1 MKRIRKMKERHVN
14 HSKSTKYYKF
24 YNMLLILISGIC
36 IFSISASAQVTKEN
50 YKIMIYEAYEYNLK
64 ECDNIINNWKSNIKE
79 SNLFGYSTTSYPATF
94 AELCGFLYQDSGEE
108 KYARKAVEMLLVYE
122 ELKKI
127 FPKEYYEDRVEYAE
141 GLPPISNFFSMY
153 SYPKAYLYIKDCK
166 SISKKDREI
175 IEKGVADCANFLMNY
190 PEWGPMNRAILRS
203 ETFFYAALAL
213 PDHPDRKKW
222 ERMAQVLSSDSYQ
235 RWEEEDAAGYHPV
248 WLLSLMRMVEAT
260 GDKHFYRSAIP
271 RYYFDYFVNLTTP
284 AGLIADFGDA
294 RWPSDWYR
302 FIPIYEKGAA
312 VYQEPMYKWMVNRIW
327 DRIRESGFKLTSAYV
342 ALTFVDAYK
351 WMDETVQP
359 EAPLPGSRLVMEDV
373 VGKKVVFRDGFEPS
387 STFLLLNY
395 RDEGEGA
402 FAGRE
407 FLRTTITAEEEKTHH
422 GHSDENSISSLFYD
436 GSILLHDGGYRD
448 KLPSGEYG
456 RFRADYFHNRIVTRK
471 NQRWIQLEG
480 ERKEQSLWEF
490 IRNSGSYRPVE
501 TQLINFLTF
510 DNVDYSRTR
519 LIDEEMGYHWD
530 RVIVYHKPD
539 QFFVVVDAIKTL
551 RKDFF
556 THANLWHSRHIL
568 QQGDQ
573 WFDTEIDS
581 IGKYAANK
589 KNNRLLIHFPV
600 KEPVRTYGTFALN
613 RHWQEEITMYETIS
627 ATYYA
632 GDMEVF
638 VTVLYPHHKSVD
650 VEELAARFS
659 IIETDKFPSAVG
671 IKYTKGKTT
680 EIFGIKGDL
689 EMDYL
694 QQNFRPRYN
703 YESGKVTYGPFHT
716 DGNFLYGKIAGKKI
730 HWACSNMT
738 KVKYNNF
745 ILHES
750 LNLSFGLQPDGAGMR
765 YGRAKWRY
773 WEDELEIK

>member
-1 MKRIRKMKERHVN
+1 MNVKNKYDDDIKLNSFIRDLLMLLALLCFLSTSAFAQITKEDYRKMIHEA
-14 HSKSTKYYKF
+14 YD
-24 YNMLLILISGIC
+24 YNM
-36 IFSISASAQVTKEN
+36 
-50 YKIMIYEAYEYNLK
+50 K
-64 ECDNIINNWKSNIKE
+64 ECDNIINKWKSNIKE
-79 SNLFGYSTTSYPATF
+79 SNLFGYSTTSYPAIF
-94 AELCGFLYQDSGEE
+94 AELCGFLYEDTGEE
-108 KYARKAVEMLLVYE
+108 KYVKKAVEMLLTYE

-127 FPKEYYEDRVEYAE
+127 FPKEYYQDRIEYAK

-153 SYPKAYLYIKDCK
+153 SYPKAYLYIKDNK
-166 SISKKDREI
+166 SISKKDRKI

-213 PDHPDRKKW
+213 PKHPDKTKW
-222 ERMAQVLSSDSYQ
+222 ERMAHALSSDSYQ

-248 WLLSLMRMVEAT
+248 WLLSLMRMVDAT

-302 FIPIYEKGAA
+302 FIPIYEKGAS

-327 DRIRESGFKLTSAYV
+327 DRIKESEYKLTSAYV
-342 ALTFVDAYK
+342 ALAFVDAYK
-351 WMDETVQP
+351 WMDESIQP
-359 EAPLPGSRLVMEDV
+359 ETPLSGSRLVMEDV
-373 VGKKVVFRDGFEPS
+373 VGKKVVFRDGFDPS

-422 GHSDENSISSLFYD
+422 GHSDENSICSLFYN

-490 IRNSGSYRPVE
+490 IRNSGAYRPME

-510 DNVDYSRTR
+510 DDVDYSRTR
-519 LIDEEMGYHWD
+519 LKDKEMGYEWD
-530 RVIVYHKPD
+530 RVVIYHKPD
-539 QFFVVVDAIKTL
+539 QFFIVVDAIQTL

-556 THANLWHSRHIL
+556 THSNLWHTQQIL
-568 QQGDQ
+568 THGDQ
-573 WFDTEIDS
+573 WFDTKIDS
-581 IGKYAANK
+581 IGSYETNK
-589 KNNRLLIHFPV
+589 KDNRLLIYFPV
-600 KEPVRTYGTFALN
+600 KEPARTYGTFPLN
-613 RHWQEEITMYETIS
+613 RHWQDETTMFETIS
-627 ATYYA
+627 ATYYS
-632 GDMEVF
+632 GDMEIF
-638 VTVLYPHHKSVD
+638 VTVLFPHDKTIQA
-650 VEELAARFS
+650 EELVKQFTVV
-659 IIETDKFPSAVG
+659 ETDKFPSAVG
-671 IKYTKGKTT
+671 IKYTKNKTT

-689 EMDYL
+689 QMDYR

-703 YESGKVTYGPFHT
+703 YELGKVTYGPFQT
-716 DGNFLYGKIAGKKI
+716 DGNFFFGKITGKKV
-730 HWACSNMT
+730 HWASSNMT
-738 KVKYNNF
+738 KVKYKDH

-750 LNLSFGLQPDGAGMR
+750 LELSFGLQPDGADLR
-765 YGRAKWRY
+765 SGRAKWRY
-773 WEDELEIK
+773 WEDVVEIK

>member
-1 MKRIRKMKERHVN
+1 MSN
-14 HSKSTKYYKF
+14 KF
-24 YNMLLILISGIC
+24 KKCIMLLCILFFIL
-36 IFSISASAQVTKEN
+36 SISAFAQVTKDD
-50 YKIMIYEAYEYNLK
+50 YKKMIHEAYDYNMK
-64 ECDNIINNWKSNIKE
+64 ECDNIINKWKSNIKE
-79 SNLFGYSTTSYPATF
+79 SNLFGYSTTSYPANF
-94 AELCGFLYQDSGEE
+94 AELCGFLYQDTGEE
-108 KYARKAVEMLLVYE
+108 RYVEKAVEMLLVYE

-127 FPKEYYEDRVEYAE
+127 FPKEYYQDRVEYAK

-166 SISKKDREI
+166 SISKKDRKT

-213 PDHPDRKKW
+213 PKHPDKKKW

-248 WLLSLMRMVEAT
+248 WLLSLMRVVDAT
-260 GDKHFYRSAIP
+260 ENRHFYRSAIP

-312 VYQEPMYKWMVNRIW
+312 VYQEPTYKWMVNRIW
-327 DRIRESGFKLTSAYV
+327 DKIRESDYKLTSAYV

-351 WMDETVQP
+351 WMDETIKPEQP
-359 EAPLPGSRLVMEDV
+359 VAGSRLVMEDI
-373 VGKKVVFRDGFEPS
+373 VGKKVVFRNGFDSS

-395 RDEGEGA
+395 RDEGKGA

-407 FLRTTITAEEEKTHH
+407 FLRTTITAEEEKVHH
-422 GHSDENSISSLFYD
+422 GHSDENSICSLFYD
-436 GSILLHDGGYRD
+436 GSILLHDAGYRD

-456 RFRADYFHNRIVTRK
+456 RFRADYYHNRIVTRK

-480 ERKEQSLWEF
+480 ERKEQSLWEY
-490 IRNSGSYRPVE
+490 IRNSGAYRPVE

-510 DNVDYSRTR
+510 DDVDYSRTR
-519 LIDEEMGYHWD
+519 LEDKEMGYQWD
-530 RVIVYHKPD
+530 RVTIYHKPD
-539 QFFVVVDAIKTL
+539 QFFIVVDAIKTL

-556 THANLWHSRHIL
+556 THSNLWHTRHVLSR
-568 QQGDQ
+568 GDQ

-581 IGKYAANK
+581 IGTYAANK
-589 KNNRLLIHFPV
+589 KGNRLLIHFLA
-600 KEPVRTYGTFALN
+600 KEPARTYGTFSLK
-613 RHWQEEITMYETIS
+613 RHWQDETTMFETIS
-627 ATYYA
+627 STYYP

-638 VTVLYPHHKSVD
+638 VTVLFPHKKLIPA
-650 VEELAARFS
+650 EELVKRFTV
-659 IIETDKFPSAVG
+659 IETDKFPSAVG
-671 IKYTKGKTT
+671 IKYTHGKTT

-689 EMDYL
+689 QMDYR
-694 QQNFRPRYN
+694 QQNFRPRYS
-703 YESGKVTYGPFHT
+703 YELGKVSYGHFET
-716 DGNFLYGKIAGKKI
+716 DGNFLYGKVLGKQV
-730 HWACSNMT
+730 HWACSNMI
-738 KVKYNNF
+738 KVKYKNHT
-745 ILHES
+745 LHES
-750 LNLSFGLQPDGAGMR
+750 MEISFGLQPDGADLR
-765 YGRAKWRY
+765 SGRAKWRY
-773 WEDELEIK
+773 WEDEEELK